1 MNLDTIQQLIRI
13 LAYAVGGYFL
23 GDGVVEGE
31 QFQSAIGGVL
41 HISTF
46 IWWFFWQR
54 NRDDA

>member
-31 QFQSAIGGVL
+31 QFQAAIGGVL
-41 HISTF
+41 SISTF